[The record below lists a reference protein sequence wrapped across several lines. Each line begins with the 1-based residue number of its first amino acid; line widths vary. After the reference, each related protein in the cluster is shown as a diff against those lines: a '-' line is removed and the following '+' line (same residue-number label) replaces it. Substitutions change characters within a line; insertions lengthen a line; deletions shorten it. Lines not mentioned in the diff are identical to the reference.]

1 MAHLNE
7 VRLIGRLTRDPEIR
21 QIPSGQNVTNFS
33 LATSRKYKDSSGML
47 REETAF
53 VDISCWARLAEIVYN
68 NLRKGRQVFVGGRLR
83 FESWDDRETG
93 KKRSK
98 LTVVADNVQFLDP
111 KDPQAG
117 GGGAGAGGNY
127 GGQSSGYNDYQGGG
141 GGGDQWSPPAP
152 ENSGGASGGSPDW
165 NQPPMDE
172 PPF

>member
-83 FESWDDRETG
+83 FESWDDRDTG

-111 KDPQAG
+111 KDHQG
-117 GGGAGAGGNY
+117 GGSGGGGNY
-127 GGQSSGYNDYQGGG
+127 GGQSSYGGGNDYQSGGG
-141 GGGDQWSPPAP
+141 GGEWSPPMP
-152 ENSGGASGGSPDW
+152 EDSGGAPDW

>member
-33 LATSRKYKDSSGML
+33 LATSRKYKDNSGML

-53 VDISCWARLAEIVYN
+53 VDITCWARLAEVVYN

-83 FESWDDRETG
+83 FESWDDRDTG

-111 KDPQAG
+111 KDHQG
-117 GGGAGAGGNY
+117 GGSGGGGGNY
-127 GGQSSGYNDYQGGG
+127 GGQSNYGNNDYQGGG
-141 GGGDQWSPPAP
+141 DWSPPMP
-152 ENSGGASGGSPDW
+152 EDSSGGSPDW